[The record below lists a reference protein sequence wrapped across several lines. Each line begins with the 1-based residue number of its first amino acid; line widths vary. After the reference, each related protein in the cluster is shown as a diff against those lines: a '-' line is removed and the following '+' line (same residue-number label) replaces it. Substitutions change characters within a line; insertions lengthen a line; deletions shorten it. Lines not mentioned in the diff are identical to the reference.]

1 MIPVTDLRAG
11 IVFKDSQGVWEVS
24 EYKHIKMGRG
34 GATIRIKVKN
44 LKTGATLEKTYNSGQ
59 RVEDTQVT
67 KKKGQYL
74 YSDAQ
79 NAVFMDSATFE
90 QFSLSKQVLAGKEV
104 FLKEGE
110 TYDLLVVDDQVISVE
125 LPKLV
130 VLAVAETGPGVRGDT
145 VSNVYKPATLENG
158 LVLKVPLFI
167 NQGDKVKVDTRT
179 QEYVER
185 VK

>member
-1 MIPVTDLRAG
+1 MISVTDLRAG
-11 IVFKDSQGVWEVS
+11 IVFKDSQGVWEVTS
-24 EYKHIKMGRG
+24 YKHIKIGRG
-34 GATIRIKVKN
+34 GATIRIKAKN
-44 LKTGATLEKTYNSGQ
+44 LKTGTTLEKTFNSGQ
-59 RVEDTQVT
+59 RVEDVEVA

-79 NAVFMDSATFE
+79 NAVFMDPATFE
-90 QFSLSKQVLAGKEV
+90 QFGLAKQVLAGKEV
-104 FLKEGE
+104 FLKKGE
-110 TYDLLVVDDQVISVE
+110 TYDLVVVDDQVISVE

-130 VLAVAETGPGVRGDT
+130 VLTVSETGPGVRGDT